1 LLWVFCFGRAVKWKA
16 TSIVPVLICAGV
28 IAIVCLLEWMS
39 DAYPRIHLLN
49 RLEWITF
56 DSRVRLA
63 ARNAPLIATNLGFAA
78 MTDDSIEALVN
89 RSLPYQFGLLWP
101 RQVYARLVDE
111 LAAQGAKVVGFDV
124 LFAELRPDH
133 SPVEIDGALIPSD
146 DFFAQALRRSS
157 NVVLASEGSLYPPE
171 LFATNAF
178 AIGHIEGPRERDG
191 VWRRTHAFTHVRVWH
206 PIIRRAAREFSW
218 NLETSTVE
226 PGKLLLPRRDGQGA
240 DTVPLNADG
249 QFDVGRI
256 ERAIAEDNT
265 RPVFSRFEQPFRKE
279 RLWQLGIVL
288 AAHDLNLD
296 LDNAVID
303 LSHGRIVL
311 SGKNGAPA
319 QRVIPVD
326 RQGRFYIDWS
336 LGLKDRRLTT
346 VSIEDILQQYEARRA
361 GRLDEIPDVWKG
373 KLVVVGS
380 VASGNN
386 LRDSG
391 ATPLEQH
398 TFLVSNYWNVANSLL
413 MNRFIHRLELP
424 WRLLI
429 IVVLGALAGVC
440 TWKLRTLGAICSV
453 LGIGIIYM
461 ILSVWL
467 FNTSR
472 IWIPIVAP
480 VAGSL
485 LVTHVS
491 LVTYLVR
498 VERRERR
505 HTKEIFSK
513 IVSPDVVDE
522 LLRQEKLSLR
532 GERRQLTV
540 FFADVRGFTEITDE
554 HQQRAGTVVMTRS
567 LNSEKAK
574 EIFDAEAADVL
585 SAVNIYLG
593 IAADCIKKH
602 GGTLDKYIGDCVM
615 AFWGA
620 PIPNEKHAASC
631 VHAVI
636 DMQRAIFDLNQKR
649 RDENNRLEEENF
661 RRVLDGQSPLPLLD
675 VLTFGSGINTGYVTV
690 GLMGSEAHTMNYTIF
705 GREVN
710 LASRLESASGRG
722 RILISEQ
729 TFRELQ
735 CQDPELAATCREQP
749 PLELKGFRD
758 PVKAYEVP
766 WRPPELSSVDAG
778 QSQTIIRNKNLRED
792 CI

>member
-16 TSIVPVLICAGV
+16 TSFVPVLICAGV
-28 IAIVCLLEWMS
+28 IAIVCLFEWLG
-39 DAYPRIHLLN
+39 DAHPRFHLLN

-56 DSRVRLA
+56 DARMRLA
-63 ARNAPLIATNLGFAA
+63 ARTSPPVASNLAFAV
-78 MTDDSIEALVN
+78 MSDDTIEALLN
-89 RSLPYQFGLLWP
+89 HSLPYDFGLLWP

-111 LAAQGAKVVGFDV
+111 LSAQGVKAIGFDV

-133 SPVEIDGALIPSD
+133 PPVAIDGQVLSSD
-146 DFFAQALRRSS
+146 DFFARSLRGSS
-157 NVVLASEGSLYPPE
+157 NVVLPSDAVLYPHE
-171 LFATNAF
+171 LFATNAL
-178 AIGHIEGPRERDG
+178 AVAHIEGPRERDG
-191 VWRRTHAFTHVRVWH
+191 IFRRTHAFAYARVWH
-206 PIIRRAAREFSW
+206 PVLRQAARELSW
-218 NLETSTVE
+218 SLKDCVVKSD
-226 PGKLLLPRRDGQGA
+226 KLLLPRRDGAGV
-240 DTVPLNADG
+240 DTVPLNEDG
-249 QFDVGRI
+249 QFNVGRI
-256 ERAIAEDNT
+256 ERALAADDSRAT
-265 RPVFSRFEQPFRKE
+265 FSRFEVPFRTE
-279 RLWQLGIVL
+279 RIWHLGLAL
-288 AAHDLNLD
+288 AAHELNLD
-296 LDNAVID
+296 LNHALID
-303 LSHGRIVL
+303 LPGGRIVL
-311 SGKNGAPA
+311 SAKNQAGT

-326 RQGRFYIDWS
+326 QEGRFYIDWS
-336 LGLKDRRLTT
+336 LSLKDPRLAT
-346 VSIEDILQQYEARRA
+346 VAIEEFLQQYESRRA
-361 GRLDEIPDVWKG
+361 GESNGIKHVWKD
-373 KLVVVGS
+373 KLVFVGS
-380 VASGNN
+380 VATGNN
-386 LRDSG
+386 LSDFG
-391 ATPLEQH
+391 ATPLEQR

-413 MNRFIHRLELP
+413 VNRFIRRLDLP

-453 LGIGIIYM
+453 FGIGIVYM
-461 ILSVWL
+461 LLSVWF

-513 IVSPDVVDE
+513 IVSPDVVRE
-522 LLRQEKLSLR
+522 LLGQDKLSLG
-532 GERRQLTV
+532 GERRQLTI

-554 HQQRAGTVVMTRS
+554 HQQRAGTVVITKS

-620 PIPNEKHAASC
+620 PIPNERHAASC

-636 DMQRAIFDLNQKR
+636 DMQRAIFDLNHKR
-649 RDENNRLEEENF
+649 REENNRLEEENF
-661 RRVLDGQSPLPLLD
+661 RRVLNGESPLPLLD
-675 VLTFGSGINTGYVTV
+675 VLTFGSGINTGFVTV
-690 GLMGSEAHTMNYTIF
+690 GLMGSEAHLMNYTIF

-710 LASRLESASGRG
+710 LASRLEGASGRG

-735 CQDPELAATCREQP
+735 REEPDLAATCREQP
-749 PLELKGFRD
+749 LLELKGFRD

-766 WRPPELSSVDAG
+766 WRPAELSPGDAG
-778 QSQTIIRNKNLRED
+778 QGQTIILDKNLRKD